1 VQRPERQIG
10 RAAGRDVNLADSFE
24 RVGVVVARDERS
36 GALGRGHRLGETAR
50 GRATHRPAS
59 RAIPV
64 RVKRLTGH
72 RYDPPPMAHR
82 ITLIPGDGT
91 GPELTEATR
100 RVLEAT
106 GVGFDWDVRE
116 AGVDVMEEAGTP
128 LPDET
133 LASVKENKVALKGP
147 ITTPIG
153 TGFRSVNVA
162 LRHELGLYA
171 CLRPCKTYEG
181 VRSRYDDVDLVLVR
195 ENTEDLYAGIEYEA
209 GTPDAEKVISELNS
223 MQSKQIASGSGI
235 SIKPISRAGSERIV
249 RYAFEYA
256 RAHGRKRVSCVT
268 KANIMKFTDGLF
280 LDTFRE
286 VAKDYPEI
294 EAWENLVDAIC
305 MGLVQR
311 PEEFDV
317 LVLPNLYGDIVSD
330 LTAGL
335 VGGLGVAPGG
345 NIGDGLAVFEA
356 THGSAPKYKG
366 QNKVN
371 PTAMI
376 LSGKL
381 MLEHLGEA
389 DAAARLETAVADVIR
404 EGKSVTYDMKPSR
417 DDPSAVGTAE
427 YADAIIEQLEASG
440 VDSTE
445 PDKGEGPA
453 LPASEAEVQ

>member
-1 VQRPERQIG
+1 
-10 RAAGRDVNLADSFE
+10 
-24 RVGVVVARDERS
+24 VA
-36 GALGRGHRLGETAR
+36 HT
-50 GRATHRPAS
+50 
-59 RAIPV
+59 
-64 RVKRLTGH
+64 
-72 RYDPPPMAHR
+72 

-91 GPELTEATR
+91 GPELTEAAR
-100 RVLEAT
+100 RVIEAT
-106 GVGFDWDVRE
+106 GVKINWEIQE
-116 AGVDVMEEAGTP
+116 AGVDVMEKYGTP
-128 LPDET
+128 LPEPV
-133 LASVKENKVALKGP
+133 LESIRRNKIALKGP

-171 CLRPCKTYEG
+171 CLRPCKSYAG
-181 VRSRYDDVDLVLVR
+181 VRSRYDQVDIVIVR

-209 GTPDAEKVISELNS
+209 GTPEAEQVIAELNS
-223 MQSKQIASGSGI
+223 LQKKQIASGSGI
-235 SIKPISRAGSERIV
+235 SVKPISRAGSERII
-249 RYAFEYA
+249 RFAFDYA
-256 RAHGRKRVSCVT
+256 RKHGRKRVSCIT

-294 EAWENLVDAIC
+294 EPWETLVDALC

-345 NIGDGLAVFEA
+345 NIGPDSAVFEA

-366 QNKVN
+366 LNRVN

-376 LSGKL
+376 LSGML
-381 MLEHLGEA
+381 MLDHLGER
-389 DAAARLETAVADVIR
+389 DAAARLETAVASVIA
-404 EGKSVTYDMKPSR
+404 EGKSVTYDLKPSR
-417 DDPSAVGTAE
+417 DDPTAVGTSE
-427 YADAIIEQLEASG
+427 YADAIIEKLE
-440 VDSTE
+440 E
-445 PDKGEGPA
+445 R
-453 LPASEAEVQ
+453 